1 MSWRSFRVGRRSL
14 AMTQRKGEAP
24 VWRGACALA
33 VAALSLP
40 AAAADPAAACA
51 AEHDDRARLA
61 CYDKLFRPRDR
72 PPAEAT
78 PPSVAPAGEPP
89 IAPPGSKAAG
99 AEAAPASAMSRLWEL
114 DRAHKHGTFLVKTY
128 LPNFVLPLHVT
139 SHLDRAPSSPTHPAP
154 PSNDSYQHA
163 EVKLQIS
170 LRAKVAQSVL
180 LPDADLWFAYTQR
193 SMWQLW
199 DHADSAPFRSTDYQ
213 PEAIYVVPIPATA
226 AALPGGWRWR
236 MLQAGAVHQS
246 NGQSDPL
253 SRSWN
258 RAFLGAAF
266 ERGDVALQLRAM
278 HRLPEDG
285 PDDNPD
291 LTHYIGGGEAV
302 LNWLPGLSIAALTW
316 RTGLSLRRG
325 SVQLD
330 WTYPVDSEQ
339 PLGLR
344 WYLQLF
350 SGYGETLLEYN
361 RRQTSVG
368 FGLTLFQF

>member
-1 MSWRSFRVGRRSL
+1 MNPPRLRFARRSV
-14 AMTQRKGEAP
+14 AIARGAAAAA
-24 VWRGACALA
+24 WRGACAMA
-33 VAALSLP
+33 VAAFSLP
-40 AAAADPAAACA
+40 ALSAEPAAMCA

-61 CYDKLFRPRDR
+61 CYDKLFRPPDV
-72 PPAEAT
+72 PAAGASTT
-78 PPSVAPAGEPP
+78 PIAPTGEPP
-89 IAPPGSKAAG
+89 IAPPSSSR
-99 AEAAPASAMSRLWEL
+99 AEPAPASATSRLWEL
-114 DRAHKHGTFLVKTY
+114 DRAEKRGTFLVKTY
-128 LPNFVLPLHVT
+128 LPNFVLPLHLT
-139 SHLDRAPSSPTHPAP
+139 THLEGAPSSPTHPAAP
-154 PSNDSYQHA
+154 ANPTYQRA

-170 LRAKVAQSVL
+170 LRAKVAQGVL

-213 PEAIYVVPIPATA
+213 PEVIYVVPIPHTA

-236 MLQAGAVHQS
+236 MLQTGLVHQS
-246 NGQSDPL
+246 NGQADPL

-258 RAFLGAAF
+258 RAFVGAGF

-278 HRLPEDG
+278 HRLPEG
-285 PDDNPD
+285 GQDDNPD
-291 LTHYIGGGEAV
+291 VTHYIGGGEAV
-302 LNWLPGLSIAALTW
+302 LSWLPGRSIAALTW
-316 RTGLSLRRG
+316 RTGQSLRRG

-361 RRQTSVG
+361 QRHSSIG